1 MQAKK
6 QSTRAQLEDASSSR
20 SKLAS
25 EVKGMKSSIQ
35 YTTGPLPLSSLA
47 TELFSQAVTSTSL
60 LLMSGHA
67 TKRKHGT
74 VL

>member
-6 QSTRAQLEDASSSR
+6 QSIRAQLEDASSSR

-47 TELFSQAVTSTSL
+47 IESLSQAVIAMSL
-60 LLMSGHA
+60 LLMFGDEV
-67 TKRKHGT
+67 KRKHVP